1 MSKIDCSI
9 AINYIKEKARL
20 TENCTISCGACML
33 GASNTGENM
42 ECYVFENNMPEKA
55 VEIIQEWSNATPIKT
70 IKDDFLEKYP
80 NATLQLGTQIPCV
93 CPKILG
99 YKTNCPNYMTCDY
112 KGYAYDYCWNKPL

>member
-1 MSKIDCSI
+1 MLECAVIGGVLMNKIDCSI

-55 VEIIQEWSNATPIKT
+55 VEIIQEWSNEIPVKT
-70 IKDDFLEKYP
+70 RLDDFKEK
-80 NATLQLGTQIPCV
+80 
-93 CPKILG
+93 
-99 YKTNCPNYMTCDY
+99 
-112 KGYAYDYCWNKPL
+112 